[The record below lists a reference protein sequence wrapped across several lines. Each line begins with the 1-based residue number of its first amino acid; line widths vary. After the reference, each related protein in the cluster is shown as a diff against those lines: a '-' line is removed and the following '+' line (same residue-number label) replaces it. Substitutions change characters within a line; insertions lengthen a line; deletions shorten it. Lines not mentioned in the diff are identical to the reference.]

1 MSNGPGEK
9 QPALTHI
16 MMEERWACDGLGRTV
31 RNTATLLRILS
42 NGILSAL
49 LPTQEQQKQ
58 TNKKSWFF

>member
-49 LPTQEQQKQ
+49 LPTQD
-58 TNKKSWFF
+58 